1 MEQVERKRRPQ
12 RKTAQSTEN
21 KAKTSM
27 QSPDKMVLL
36 FTIVNREKSDFYVDL
51 LEGYEINMQM
61 VLSASGTADI
71 NTLNLLGLTSSEK
84 SVIISAVR
92 KDKANEALAALE
104 QKFNTTRGGKGIAY
118 TVPMSSV
125 IGVAIYQF
133 LSNKKSGGV
142 L

>member
-1 MEQVERKRRPQ
+1 
-12 RKTAQSTEN
+12 
-21 KAKTSM
+21 M

-36 FTIVNREKSDFYVDL
+36 FTIVNREKSDFYIDL

-71 NTLNLLGLTSSEK
+71 NTLNLLGLTSSDK